1 MARPK
6 RTTDGPA
13 PFCPVKATLDL
24 LGRKWTLLL
33 IMELMGGVRRFNKL
47 SHALAGVNSRTL
59 RERLRIMERENL
71 VSRRVVS
78 AIPPW
83 VEYSLTPKGRALF
96 KAMDDLSQWGRRWM
110 KPPRSA
116 VRTGGR

>member
-6 RTTDGPA
+6 KTEDGAA
-13 PFCPVKATLDL
+13 PFCPVKATLGL

-33 IMELMGGVRRFNKL
+33 IMELMGGVKRFNEL
-47 SHALAGVNSRTL
+47 SHALGGVNSRTL
-59 RERLRIMERENL
+59 RERLRIMEKEQL

-78 AIPPW
+78 HIPPW

-96 KAMDDLSQWGRRWM
+96 KAMDDLSHWGRRWM
-110 KPPRSA
+110 KPPRPAAGKS
-116 VRTGGR
+116 R